1 MDSVNTDDPVKKSLQ
16 DGGRQEAGE
25 ELADMATSG
34 PKRNVNL
41 PIFFAIRQLCD
52 KTKMLIDYDTRTLL

>member
-41 PIFFAIRQLCD
+41 PIFLQYANSV
-52 KTKMLIDYDTRTLL
+52 TKQKF

>member
-52 KTKMLIDYDTRTLL
+52 KTKILIDYDTRTLL

>member
-1 MDSVNTDDPVKKSLQ
+1 MRHLTCGQCEHGRPCQSSLR

-41 PIFFAIRQLCD
+41 PIFLQYANSV
-52 KTKMLIDYDTRTLL
+52 TKPKF